1 MEGKMQARRVFDNKA
16 CTMQEII
23 QQIANDVHMLQMA
36 QEEY

>member
-1 MEGKMQARRVFDNKA
+1 VEGKMQASLRQQGVHHE
-16 CTMQEII
+16 EII